1 MYRFG
6 PFESYYDSWFGEL
19 KKAINY
25 NNKRV
30 CFREFYLKP
39 EPGIGLY
46 WNIWGQKEVG
56 CTVAGASPLHQGLNL
71 YIRNQWLR
79 KYGESSLKYPGWYI
93 LLLYLLSKG

>member
-19 KKAINY
+19 KKAISY

-39 EPGIGLY
+39 EPIVGYFWQNWRQRNQCGL
-46 WNIWGQKEVG
+46 VG
-56 CTVAGASPLHQGLNL
+56 PSPLHQSFNI
-71 YIRNQWLR
+71 YFRMQWLR
-79 KYGESSLKYPGWYI
+79 KYGESSLKYPG
-93 LLLYLLSKG
+93 